1 MNKEKNREFDKKKC
15 VFKKEHY
22 LLHTG
27 VYKANAPR

>member
-1 MNKEKNREFDKKKC
+1 MNKEKIESLIKC